1 VLTIFSCPKPFR
13 GHIKTIQTN
22 AIKSWTLLEP
32 KPEVILIGD
41 DEGTADICC
50 ELGIRHI
57 PEVGRN
63 EYGTPLLNSLFE
75 IVQSAAKYDLF
86 CYVNADIILLRDF
99 IQAVRQT
106 VEHFG
111 GNAFLIS
118 GRRWNLDVNT
128 DIDFSRPD
136 WDLRLRSDVLS
147 KGALD
152 RHGAM
157 DYFVF
162 PRGLYSN
169 MPALILGRCSWDNWM
184 LHRALSQRLPLV
196 DASEKVIIV
205 HQRHDYAHTPF
216 NKKSLNSVI
225 SGPEVR
231 INKSL
236 CRGGSRFIT
245 LLDAT
250 AVFSNAGFRRPG
262 LLRFCHRYALRMK
275 MYTWYVLAEVL
286 YPYSW
291 PLIFLIRGLKRVV
304 ELSAVPGKFRLRRCR

>member
-1 VLTIFSCPKPFR
+1 MLTIFSCPKPFR
-13 GHIKTIQTN
+13 GHVGLIQRN
-22 AIKSWTLLEP
+22 AIRSWTLLTP
-32 KPEVILIGD
+32 RPEVILLGD
-41 DEGTADICC
+41 DEGTAEVCA

-57 PEVGRN
+57 PEVQRN
-63 EYGTPLLNSLFE
+63 EYGTPLLSSVLQSGE
-75 IVQSAAKYDLF
+75 SAASHDLL

-99 IQAVRQT
+99 IQPVRQT

-111 GNAFLIS
+111 CNAFLLS

-152 RHGAM
+152 RYGAM

-169 MPALILGRCSWDNWM
+169 MPTLILGRCNWDNWM
-184 LHRALSQRLPLV
+184 LHRAISQRLPLV

-231 INKSL
+231 RNKSL
-236 CRGGSRFIT
+236 CRNGSRFTT

-250 AVFSNAGFRRPG
+250 DVFSNAGFRQPG

-275 MYTWYVLAEVL
+275 MYAWYVLAEVL
-286 YPYSW
+286 YPYSR
-291 PLIFLIRGLKRVV
+291 PLIFLIRGLKRIVG
-304 ELSAVPGKFRLRRCR
+304 LSAVFGGFRLRKCR